1 MWTSRREIMGSLGE
15 PGASPSS
22 DRPGSAA
29 DCSLVVTYSSI
40 VPGGS
45 TRTMKGVAAMSSSQV
60 SRLLW
65 MATSN
70 LRSAALATQAR
81 PPSRDRG
88 HAHIDGI
95 PEVRDEPGGT
105 SRAGRAVRGERCDP
119 GCTGPLRPEPFG
131 PHWPA
136 GFRSALA
143 PHPVVTHRSA
153 RTSARTSVR
162 PRPALPQHPGYSQV
176 TCRRRYSRRTGQR
189 VWICS

>member
-1 MWTSRREIMGSLGE
+1 MWTSRKEIMGSLGE
-15 PGASPSS
+15 PGTSPSS
-22 DRPGSAA
+22 DRPDSAV

-88 HAHIDGI
+88 HAHIDGV
-95 PEVRDEPGGT
+95 PEVRDAPGRGGPGGASGPT
-105 SRAGRAVRGERCDP
+105 RVARARWPARFQP
-119 GCTGPLRPEPFG
+119 GPFG

-136 GFRSALA
+136 GLRSARA

-153 RTSARTSVR
+153 RTSVR
-162 PRPALPQHPGYSQV
+162 PPPALPQHPGYSQV

>member
-1 MWTSRREIMGSLGE
+1 MWTSRREIMGLLGE
-15 PGASPSS
+15 PGTSPSS
-22 DRPGSAA
+22 DRPDSAV

-88 HAHIDGI
+88 HAHIDGV
-95 PEVRDEPGGT
+95 PEVRDEPG
-105 SRAGRAVRGERCDP
+105 RAGRAVRP
-119 GCTGPLRPEPFG
+119 GLHGAHWPARFRPEPFG

-136 GFRSALA
+136 GSRSARA
-143 PHPVVTHRSA
+143 PHPAITHRSA
-153 RTSARTSVR
+153 RTSVR
-162 PRPALPQHPGYSQV
+162 PPPALPQHPDYSQV